1 MTEPAPVYHT
11 LPPVD
16 LEALERQL
24 TAALV
29 AIWKAQ
35 GKRKKIVTLTPVDTQ
50 PAIVVLLQQNQ
61 I

>member
-1 MTEPAPVYHT
+1 MTEPRPVYHP

-24 TAALV
+24 TAALY

-35 GKRKKIVTLTPVDTQ
+35 GKHKKIVTLAPVDT
-50 PAIVVLLQQNQ
+50 ASVNVVILQQS
-61 I
+61 IK

>member
-1 MTEPAPVYHT
+1 MTEPRPVYHA

-24 TAALV
+24 TAALC

-35 GKRKKIVTLTPVDTQ
+35 GKRRKIVTLPPVDT
-50 PAIVVLLQQNQ
+50 ASVNVVILQQS
-61 I
+61 IK